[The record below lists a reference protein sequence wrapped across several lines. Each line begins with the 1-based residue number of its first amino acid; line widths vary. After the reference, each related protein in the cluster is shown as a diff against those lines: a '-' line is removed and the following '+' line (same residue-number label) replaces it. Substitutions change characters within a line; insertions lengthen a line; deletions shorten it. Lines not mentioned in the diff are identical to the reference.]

1 MRTNVVPVPPVD
13 AGEGEACQETLK
25 MSASSHLR
33 IIAATAAKRIA
44 IVSPLVARHD
54 AVSAAVRDNFRA
66 LSTESVWEVGLLTT
80 SNHFPDQPS
89 HIVSGV
95 AELLLD
101 PVFLAADLIL
111 YHFAIYSP
119 LFDALLV
126 GNGHAKQVVNFHN
139 VTPRQFVTHD
149 QRILNDMSFRQL
161 CNLHRADRF
170 WCDSR
175 VNADV
180 LVAHGLNPNH
190 VSVHP
195 LVVEHPALACLADK
209 PVPPV
214 EILFVGRIVPSKGV
228 LDLIEAVDIL
238 RRGCSV
244 PFKLRLVGNLSFSD
258 SAYVSRVR
266 RAIVDKHLGEVV
278 QFIGTVDD
286 AGLERLYHR
295 AHIFAI
301 PSYHEGFCK
310 PVIEALRAGC
320 VPVGYSAHNLQYI
333 ANGFGRMVPTGDI
346 AALAEALAAVLQGI
360 VNPGLAAGATCL
372 PLDRGR
378 LSAAELNAKVRVY
391 VEEFTFDR
399 LVGRTVQAVRGLI

>member
-1 MRTNVVPVPPVD
+1 
-13 AGEGEACQETLK
+13 
-25 MSASSHLR
+25 MSAPPRLG
-33 IIAATAAKRIA
+33 IVAAAATKRIA
-44 IVSPLVARHD
+44 IVAPIVARHD

-66 LSTESVWEVGLLTT
+66 LSTEPAWEVALLTT
-80 SNHFPDQPS
+80 HNCFPDQPA

-101 PVFLAADLIL
+101 PAFLFADLII

-139 VTPRQFVTHD
+139 VTPRQFITPN
-149 QRILNDMSFRQL
+149 QRVLNDMSFRQL
-161 CNLHRADRF
+161 GNLYRADRF

-180 LVAHGLNPNH
+180 LVAHGLDPNH

-195 LVVEHPALACLADK
+195 LVVEHPALVCLADK
-209 PVPPV
+209 SVSPV

-258 SAYVSRVR
+258 LAYVSRVK

-310 PVIEALRAGC
+310 PVIEGLRAGC
-320 VPVGYSAHNLQYI
+320 VPVGYSAYNLQYI
-333 ANGFGRMVPTGDI
+333 ANGFGRMVPPGDI
-346 AALAEALAAVLQGI
+346 AALAEALAAVMQGI
-360 VNPGLAAGATCL
+360 VNPGLAAGAACL
-372 PLDRGR
+372 PLDRGC
-378 LSAAELNAKVRVY
+378 LSSAELDAKIRVY
-391 VEEFTFDR
+391 VDEFTFDR